1 MSGPKSYD
9 YDYVDPQ
16 ELARM
21 ALQNR
26 LNEISRNEKNIFDKY
41 EKSSAVFRKIQDKI
55 NRICNT
61 DTKESSPNIIK
72 NVQDM
77 IKNRTIMLGGSAKI
91 EAEDITNDDNNSDGL
106 QKIKDNFNTALEEY
120 ISACVLAEKDIPDC
134 FEFDEN
140 RAEEFTSFLIAERKR
155 ILDEMTDEY
164 SKREAY
170 KASVLTLEEMGYS
183 VVGSKNSCNSRGNS
197 IRSTLV
203 KVSDNVGIN
212 MICIGGEKYTFEV
225 VGITDD
231 GHTVTDAERQT
242 LTKTMSE
249 MCISDFKTFL
259 DKMEKRGFRAV
270 NVDDR
275 PPKPNYCK
283 NKCVLD
289 YNDKAYVAYKN
300 NEFKDSNI
308 MTIGG
313 KTNG

>member
-16 ELARM
+16 ELARL

-26 LNEISRNEKNIFDKY
+26 LNEISRNEKFIFDKY
-41 EKSSAVFRKIQDKI
+41 EKSVAVFRKIQDKI
-55 NRICNT
+55 NRICST
-61 DTKESSPNIIK
+61 DTKESFPNIIK

-91 EAEDITNDDNNSDGL
+91 EAEDITEDDDNSDRL
-106 QKIKDNFNTALEEY
+106 QKIKNDFNKALEEY
-120 ISACVLAEKDIPDC
+120 VSACVLAEKDIPDC
-134 FEFDEN
+134 FEFDEI

-155 ILDEMTDEY
+155 ILDEMMDEY
-164 SKREAY
+164 SKKEAY
-170 KASVLTLEEMGYS
+170 RASILSLEEMGYT
-183 VVGSKNSCNSRGNS
+183 VVGSKKSRNSREND
-197 IRSTLV
+197 IKSTLV

-212 MICIGGEKYTFEV
+212 MICIGDEKYTFEV

-231 GHTVTDAERQT
+231 GHTITDAERQT
-242 LTKTMSE
+242 LTKTMSD
-249 MCISDFKTFL
+249 MCVSDFKTFL
-259 DKMEKRGFRAV
+259 EKMEKRGFRAV

-275 PPKPNYCK
+275 PPKPDYCK

-289 YNDKAYVAYKN
+289 YNDN
-300 NEFKDSNI
+300 IDIICENDEFENTNTI
-308 MTIGG
+308 MIGG